1 MSAQHL
7 EWNDLY
13 LVLAVCREGTLSGA
27 ARVLGVNHST
37 VFRRIVAIEEKL
49 AVRLFERF
57 PTGYVMTEAGE
68 AILESGE
75 RVENEVLGL
84 SRKLVGRDFQ
94 LSGVLRVAVPD
105 ALLMKVLMPHFARFS
120 KRYPNIQL
128 EVEISNNYLNL
139 TKREADIAVR
149 ATTLPPETL
158 VGRKVCSLVSTLYGT
173 TEYLAEQSNHHI
185 DNYAWVMPDEALSNL
200 PITKWL
206 LKKNPNAKVMLRC
219 NTLLG
224 IHEAVRNNIGIA
236 SLPCFLADQ
245 DEQLQRVIAPPDELA
260 TELWLLTHQD
270 LRRTAR
276 VRALMDF
283 LAEALLIEK
292 DLIEGRI
299 PQV

>member
-1 MSAQHL
+1 MKAQHL
-7 EWNDLY
+7 EWNDLH

-37 VFRRIVAIEEKL
+37 VFRRIVAIEKKL

-57 PTGYVMTEAGE
+57 ATGYVMTEAGE

-75 RVENEVLGL
+75 RIENEVLGL
-84 SRKLVGRDFQ
+84 SRKLIGRDFQ

-105 ALLMKVLMPHFARFS
+105 ALLLKVLMPHIARFS
-120 KRYPNIQL
+120 KRYPKIQL
-128 EVEISNNYLNL
+128 EVEISNSYLNL

-149 ATTLPPETL
+149 ATTLPPEAL
-158 VGRKVCSLVSTLYGT
+158 VGRRVCSLMSTVYGAKD
-173 TEYLAEQSNHHI
+173 YLNEHSDRSLN
-185 DNYAWVMPDEALSNL
+185 NYAWVMPDEELSNL

-206 LKKNPNAKVMLRC
+206 QKQNPHAEVVLRC

-224 IHEAVRNNIGIA
+224 IHEGVRQNIGIA
-236 SLPCFLADQ
+236 SLPCFLADS
-245 DEQLQRVIAPPDELA
+245 DEQLQRLIAPPDELA

-276 VRALMDF
+276 VKALMEF
-283 LAEALLIEK
+283 LAEVLINEK
-292 DLIEGRI
+292 DTIEGNI
-299 PQV
+299 AVS